1 MIFLT
6 GSVIC
11 HASKQSVQ
19 QRDVGAEITKCM
31 GLWSWGRVVYT
42 STLSTQSTVLTKVH
56 TVLTKAHTVL
66 IKAHTVLTKAHTVL
80 IKAHTVL
87 TKAHTVLTKAHTVL
101 TKAQP
106 KRTYVFQQ
114 SRYHL
119 SSVLKGFVKCLVCT
133 VRYSRQLKKVGNVII
148 CFSQWWLD
156 SWWKFF
162 GLKMFVSLQNLAIC
176 ILSPHLAVFEKG
188 DAGDDY
194 ERNIADSAG

>member
-1 MIFLT
+1 M
-6 GSVIC
+6 
-11 HASKQSVQ
+11 
-19 QRDVGAEITKCM
+19 
-31 GLWSWGRVVYT
+31 YT
-42 STLSTQSTVLTKVH
+42 STLPTQSTVLTKVH

-66 IKAHTVLTKAHTVL
+66 TKAHTVLTKAHTVL
-80 IKAHTVL
+80 TKAHTVLTKAHTVLTKAHTVL

-156 SWWKFF
+156 SWWT
-162 GLKMFVSLQNLAIC
+162 SLQNLAIC

>member
-19 QRDVGAEITKCM
+19 QTYVGVEITKCM
-31 GLWSWGRVVYT
+31 GLWNWGRVVYT
-42 STLSTQSTVLTKVH
+42 STLPTQSTVLTKVH

-66 IKAHTVLTKAHTVL
+66 TKAHTVL
-80 IKAHTVL
+80 I
-87 TKAHTVLTKAHTVL
+87 KAHTVLTKAHTVL

-156 SWWKFF
+156 SWWTFF